1 MLIDIHDVGHGAC
14 SVITSSDGR
23 KMMIDCGSR
32 LAPNFFPSIHYMFQQ
47 MEMAFFQNLDTDHLE
62 DLPSLVNNVGIKAI
76 RSNPTVTADAFLRM
90 KQEGG
95 MNEPLTV
102 MHRILSLAGP
112 TWGPVPSFPDIWAYY
127 FWNSYGLPF
136 TDTNN
141 LSIPVFVGCCG
152 FSILF
157 GGDLEVEGWRRLL
170 LNPNFRALLRNINV
184 LVASHHGRDNGC
196 CEELFDYCYPDVVI
210 FSDYE
215 HRYETQKTTGW
226 YANRVRGILDKT
238 DPTYWFGGNPLRKVL
253 TTRNDGSLKID
264 VRPDGKYTIY
274 GAAAAQGG
282 VNQASIGTFKGLFGS
297 AGR

>member
-23 KMMIDCGSR
+23 KIMIDCGYR
-32 LAPNFFPSIHYMFQQ
+32 LDPNFFPSIHYMFQ
-47 MEMAFFQNLDTDHLE
+47 ELEVLALQNLDTDHLD
-62 DLPSLVNNVGIKAI
+62 DLPDLVKNVRIKAI

-95 MNEPLTV
+95 MNEPLAIA
-102 MHRILSLAGP
+102 HRILSLAGP
-112 TWGPVPSFPDIWAYY
+112 TWGSTPSFPDLWGCS
-127 FWNSYGLPF
+127 FWNPYGLPF

-141 LSIPVFVGCCG
+141 LSLPIFIGSNG

-157 GGDLEVEGWRRLL
+157 GGDLEEDGWRQLLLNPEFRRLL
-170 LNPNFRALLRNINV
+170 LNVNI

-253 TTRNDGSLKID
+253 TTRSDGSLKID
-264 VRPDGKYTIY
+264 VQPDGRYTIY
-274 GAAAAQGG
+274 GATAAQSAL
-282 VNQASIGTFKGLFGS
+282 NQATLGTFKGLFGS